1 MSERFVL
8 VGVESI
14 FAAEVLETLL
24 GLGHV
29 LELAVLAG
37 EPEWDLAGLIS
48 IVPEMISPAQLALP
62 VAVPWVTPG
71 LKWNKV
77 RQALEIGFSVF
88 PSLADSHSSC
98 ARSAQ
103 LAAGV
108 YLNAGAAVGAFARL
122 DEFALVN
129 RNASVGHH
137 ALIGA
142 YASVGPGATI
152 AARCRI
158 GRGTMIGS
166 GAVVT
171 PGISVGTNCLVA
183 AGAVI
188 SKDLPDNVM
197 AAGNPARI
205 VKTGYGGYKDAL
217 VP

>member
-1 MSERFVL
+1 MGERL
-8 VGVESI
+8 ALIGVESI
-14 FAAEVLETLL
+14 FAAEFHETLL

-37 EPEWDLAGLIS
+37 EPEWDLAGLTP
-48 IVPEMISPAQLALP
+48 IVPEMIASPQLTLP
-62 VAVPWVTPG
+62 AAVPWVTPG

-77 RQALEIGFSVF
+77 RLALDIGFSIF
-88 PSLADSHSSC
+88 PSLADIHSSC

-129 RNASVGHH
+129 RNASLGHH
-137 ALIGA
+137 TLLGA

-152 AARCRI
+152 AARCNI

-171 PGISVGTNCLVA
+171 PGISVGANCLIA

-205 VKTGYGGYKDAL
+205 VKTDYGGYKGAL